1 MANKSSPLAGASGL
15 FPALVV
21 LVALTGCETDDSRG
35 RSGYYDRP
43 SSRGSV
49 MVVYEDDYD
58 YYPAYEVYY
67 SRSRHEYVYR
77 DGNSWVRRSEPSGIS
92 ISVLL
97 STPSVRMD
105 FRDSPEQHHSAVIRS
120 YPRNW
125 SRGGSGVQVQA
136 AVVFEDDYIYYPGY
150 EIYYSSNRHEYV
162 YRDGSSW
169 VRRSEPRGVS
179 LNVLLAAPS
188 VRMDFRDS
196 PERHH
201 STVVQSYPRS
211 WQRANSAPAAR
222 NDRREEQKAQP
233 ADRDNRRNEPAVR
246 GDRRDDRNDS
256 NNNDRNVRPSDQKEE
271 KKVAKPDAKNGRKD
285 DKKSDEKKDEKKKDR
300 KDGDKDDDEKDE
312 KRKNE

>member
-1 MANKSSPLAGASGL
+1 M
-15 FPALVV
+15 

-150 EIYYSSNRHEYV
+150 EVYYSSNRHEYV

-201 STVVQSYPRS
+201 STVVQSYPRTVPRPPGTTAGKS
-211 WQRANSAPAAR
+211 RRLSRPTATIAAT
-222 NDRREEQKAQP
+222 
-233 ADRDNRRNEPAVR
+233 
-246 GDRRDDRNDS
+246 S
-256 NNNDRNVRPSDQKEE
+256 RPSGATAATTGMIQTTMTGTS
-271 KKVAKPDAKNGRKD
+271 ALPT
-285 DKKSDEKKDEKKKDR
+285 
-300 KDGDKDDDEKDE
+300 
-312 KRKNE
+312 KRKKRKSPSRTPRMGARTTRNPTRKRTRKRRTGRTVTKTTTRRTRKGRTSRTAAG